1 MGKIQTKKNLLATQ
15 NIFYFSKQTANDKV
29 KNREPHPCLTENYL
43 SRPENHCSQVLN
55 LPQDISLS
63 QLDQARKVET
73 INSDTYFVKH
83 KSSTSLHNE
92 PPSPQPP
99 SYNQQRHNKTVTNKI
114 NLESLDSHNSG
125 PGDQFIDYLIKGKE
139 AVIPVEQETSL
150 NLINTPQQEIQIRNL
165 PIVTPVLFDK
175 NPCNLP
181 KFIANFKSRVH
192 FKQRFLDNMRME
204 RLLSVLKGEAKNWL
218 SVLAKVMFFIQQD

>member
-1 MGKIQTKKNLLATQ
+1 M
-15 NIFYFSKQTANDKV
+15 
-29 KNREPHPCLTENYL
+29 
-43 SRPENHCSQVLN
+43 
-55 LPQDISLS
+55 
-63 QLDQARKVET
+63 
-73 INSDTYFVKH
+73 
-83 KSSTSLHNE
+83 
-92 PPSPQPP
+92 
-99 SYNQQRHNKTVTNKI
+99 
-114 NLESLDSHNSG
+114 ESLDSHNSG